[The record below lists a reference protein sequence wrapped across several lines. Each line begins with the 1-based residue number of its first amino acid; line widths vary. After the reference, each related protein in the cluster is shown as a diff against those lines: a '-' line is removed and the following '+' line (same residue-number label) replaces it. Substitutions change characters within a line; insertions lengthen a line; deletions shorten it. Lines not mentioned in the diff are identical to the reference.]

1 MKVTRFSRKR
11 DLIIVDARIWSSRH
25 DKWLSLAVDTASS
38 DTVVTPDLVDLLGYS
53 PRDGEHA
60 TTVRSAIGKEQGWTL
75 RVKRFSALGFVVP
88 DYRIHVFD
96 LATGDDIDGLLGL
109 SYLDQFNY
117 EVRSREGRLLVER
130 AADGTL
136 PPPPPRG

>member
-11 DLIIVDARIWSSRH
+11 DLIVVDARIWSPR
-25 DKWLSLAVDTASS
+25 DDQWLSLAVDTASS

-53 PRDGEHA
+53 PRDGEYA
-60 TTVRSAIGKEQGWTL
+60 TTVRSALGKEAGWTL

-109 SYLDQFNY
+109 SFLDQFNY
-117 EVRSREGRLLVER
+117 EVRSREGRLRVGR
-130 AADGTL
+130 ADVDS
-136 PPPPPRG
+136 P

>member
-11 DLIIVDARIWSSRH
+11 DLIVVDARIWSPRH
-25 DKWLSLAVDTASS
+25 DQWLSLAVDTASS

-60 TTVRSAIGKEQGWTL
+60 TTVRSAIGKEHGWTL

-109 SYLDQFNY
+109 SFLDQFNY
-117 EVRSREGRLLVER
+117 EVRSREGRLHVGR
-130 AADGTL
+130 ADVDS
-136 PPPPPRG
+136 P